1 MAKMGDLLGPGS
13 GKITVSISAEAIF
26 ISWMKNEALV
36 ACAKKISPNP
46 FYSNEVGFV
55 GCIEISST

>member
-13 GKITVSISAEAIF
+13 GKITVNVSAEAIF
-26 ISWMKNEALV
+26 VSWMKNEALV
-36 ACAKKISPNP
+36 TRAKKISPNP

-55 GCIEISST
+55 GCIEVLST